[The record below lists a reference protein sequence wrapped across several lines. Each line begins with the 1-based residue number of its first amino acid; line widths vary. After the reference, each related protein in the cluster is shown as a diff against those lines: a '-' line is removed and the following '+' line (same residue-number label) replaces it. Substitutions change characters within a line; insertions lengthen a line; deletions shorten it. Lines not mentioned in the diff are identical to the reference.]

1 LSRAQILLAFR
12 RTLECSAIRE
22 VRSKGEFDMTASGM
36 NRRTFGMALTAATAG
51 IALPTLWTGRAQAS
65 DAVREGIQ
73 IGALGALRTTL
84 PAAGKPS
91 DLTFDV
97 KDFRDS
103 TAALLAIEQGELEIC
118 NTTTQHLIRAISE
131 TIPVKWV
138 CGYGGGYNVLVAQK
152 GLNLKQGD
160 NAALQSLVASRK
172 QSGKPVIFGVPTGSL
187 QHAKLAVYLKSLQID
202 PDKDVQI
209 ANIPFPNHPRAL
221 DAGEVDLAMTL
232 SAFGAIAIENGN
244 ATLFLHLFGGS
255 FGKQEVGFIVTEK
268 LIKEKPD
275 LVQRIVRTHVD
286 AMKTFMGQP
295 DKQIELEKK
304 YSRLPDP
311 VIAMQERDFL
321 RYNFRTNIADVK
333 TMARELHQLG
343 WVKEDYGPKV
353 ESFVDFSFVAKA
365 SGLGPAELSAW

>member
-1 LSRAQILLAFR
+1 MNLAKRQSSFV
-12 RTLECSAIRE
+12 RTP
-22 VRSKGEFDMTASGM
+22 GEFDMTTSGIT
-36 NRRTFGMALTAATAG
+36 RRRFGVALTAATTG
-51 IALPTLWTGRAQAS
+51 IAVPAVWTSRALAS

-84 PAAGKPS
+84 PAAGKPY

-103 TAALLAIEQGELEIC
+103 TSALLAIEQGELEIC

-131 TIPVKWV
+131 NIPVKWV
-138 CGYGGGYNVLVAQK
+138 CGWGGGYNVLVAQK
-152 GLNLKQGD
+152 GLNLKQND
-160 NAALQSLVASRK
+160 SAALQALVASRK

-187 QHAKLAVYLKSLQID
+187 QHAKLAVYLKSIQVD
-202 PDKDVQI
+202 PDKDVTI

-244 ATLFLHLFGGS
+244 ATLFLHLFGGN
-255 FGKQEVGFIVTEK
+255 FGKQEIGFIVTQK
-268 LIKEKPD
+268 LITEKPD
-275 LVQRIVRTHVD
+275 LVQRVVTAHVD

-295 DKQIELEKK
+295 DKQIEFEKK
-304 YSRLPDP
+304 YSRLPDA

-321 RYNFRTNIADVK
+321 RYNFRTNMADIK

-343 WVKEDYGPKV
+343 WVKDDYGPKV
-353 ESFVDFSFVAKA
+353 ESFVDFAFVAKA
-365 SGLGPAELSAW
+365 SGLSPAQLSSW